1 MSNPSTRERATM
13 MRLRY
18 ATTLVFVALA
28 VPALPCSAQFVLA
41 DSSLPTV
48 PPPVAV
54 PVVPALDVKPVVI
67 TPFVAFS
74 RSARSL
80 RDSLV
85 ALARAQVGRRY
96 VFGGESPE
104 GGFDCSGLV
113 RYLLAT
119 FDTRIPRTA
128 AQQAR
133 VGAAVARDATRLR
146 PGDLLTFGAGR
157 RTSHIGIYVGDGR
170 FVHASSAAG
179 RVIESRLDRRP
190 SRLIKPWRGVRR
202 VLSATDSTAAD
213 SAVTSRQA
221 GG

>member
-1 MSNPSTRERATM
+1 MLA
-13 MRLRY
+13 L
-18 ATTLVFVALA
+18 VALA
-28 VPALPCSAQFVLA
+28 APALPCTAQSIVA
-41 DSSLPTV
+41 DTVLPTV
-48 PPPVAV
+48 PPPIVV
-54 PVVPALDVKPVVI
+54 PVVPALDVKPVVVA
-67 TPFVAFS
+67 PFAAFS

-96 VFGGESPE
+96 VLGGESPE

-119 FDTRIPRTA
+119 FDTRVPRTA

-133 VGAAVARDATRLR
+133 AGAAVARDTTRLR
-146 PGDLLTFGAGR
+146 PGDLLTFGRGK
-157 RTSHIGIYVGDGR
+157 RTSHVGIYVGDGR

-179 RVIESRLDRRP
+179 RVVESRLDRRP

-202 VLSATDSTAAD
+202 ILAADSTATLQ
-213 SAVTSRQA
+213 ST

>member
-1 MSNPSTRERATM
+1 
-13 MRLRY
+13 
-18 ATTLVFVALA
+18 V
-28 VPALPCSAQFVLA
+28 VP
-41 DSSLPTV
+41 D
-48 PPPVAV
+48 
-54 PVVPALDVKPVVI
+54 VPALDVKPVVV

-104 GGFDCSGLV
+104 RGFDCSGLV

-119 FDTRIPRTA
+119 FDTRVPRTA

-133 VGAAVARDATRLR
+133 AGAAVDRDTTRLR
-146 PGDLLTFGAGR
+146 PGDLLTFGAGK

-202 VLSATDSTAAD
+202 VLAAD
-213 SAVTSRQA
+213 SAAVRPGTTD
-221 GG
+221 